1 MDSGHVVGPT
11 KPNQTNPKRITS
23 KHNADTSTVATG
35 YMVDDMASAYMAFNA
50 SWRMHRRGR
59 AVDWC
64 VCRHG
69 HRCAYNNGTATI
81 VPYHPGMGD
90 AASFALLHFA
100 RPARKNANEP
110 NRVVMGP
117 PLPQNHPM
125 LGSVD
130 PDLRRR
136 IEKSHRYCPKM
147 HPAFAFAPIKK
158 SGNHRK
164 RRHSRL
170 SPVASNL
177 LRVTCVVGDC
187 DGDAEQ

>member
-1 MDSGHVVGPT
+1 M
-11 KPNQTNPKRITS
+11 
-23 KHNADTSTVATG
+23 ATG

-69 HRCAYNNGTATI
+69 HRCAYNNGAATI

-90 AASFALLHFA
+90 AASFAVFLFA
-100 RPARKNANEP
+100 RPARRNANEP

-117 PLPQNHPM
+117 PLPQHHSM
-125 LGSVD
+125 LDSVD

-136 IEKSHRYCPKM
+136 IEKSHQCCPKM

-158 SGNHRK
+158 NSNHRK

-187 DGDAEQ
+187 DGDAEQR